1 MALNA
6 SSKRLH
12 RSGSLAQTTTLLHPE
27 ELEESFL
34 NLLEHELTRFELYL
48 STTRYQVELDID
60 YDKKGRIIGDDA
72 EDEKNRLCQA
82 CVVS

>member
-1 MALNA
+1 LALSA

-12 RSGSLAQTTTLLHPE
+12 RSESLAPTTTLLHPE

-48 STTRYQVELDID
+48 RTTQYQVELDID
-60 YDKKGRIIGDDA
+60 YDKRGQIIGEDA
-72 EDEKNRLCQA
+72 EEKNRLCRA